1 LGDEYLAVGG
11 QFEGARIFDLKTLR
25 SVASLGT
32 AHVGDIHF
40 DRLNRVVTIG
50 FNDGFVRSW
59 AIGSWEA
66 RAVLKASDFF
76 ILSITQTPDGSLGI
90 CVDERSNVIAY
101 NPQQQIVLGRLRE
114 GIPNRERFSHSRSVC
129 QFSPDGEK
137 LLLLLVFFA
146 DVTPSSVLQL
156 YDLSPSLGPPLAAR

>member
-1 LGDEYLAVGG
+1 
-11 QFEGARIFDLKTLR
+11 
-25 SVASLGT
+25 
-32 AHVGDIHF
+32 
-40 DRLNRVVTIG
+40 
-50 FNDGFVRSW
+50 
-59 AIGSWEA
+59 
-66 RAVLKASDFF
+66 
-76 ILSITQTPDGSLGI
+76 
-90 CVDERSNVIAY
+90 VIAY